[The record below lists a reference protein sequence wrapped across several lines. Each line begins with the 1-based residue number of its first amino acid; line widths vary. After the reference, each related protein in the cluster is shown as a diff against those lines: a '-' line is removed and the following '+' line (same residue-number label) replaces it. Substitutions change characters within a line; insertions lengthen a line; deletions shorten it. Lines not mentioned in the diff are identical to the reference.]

1 MHLIYGYSLSTKIC
15 TDTVIILCEIHFVK
29 GDTRIKVINHDKNK
43 DILTGFAVYISY
55 CYRLSENACKLNS
68 DI

>member
-1 MHLIYGYSLSTKIC
+1 MYLVYEYYLSTKIY

-43 DILTGFAVYISY
+43 DIPTGFAV
-55 CYRLSENACKLNS
+55 
-68 DI
+68 

>member
-1 MHLIYGYSLSTKIC
+1 MY

-55 CYRLSENACKLNS
+55 CYRLSENACKLSS